1 VKNIIYGRAAN
12 HRQARMLPTQSSSGI
27 SKKLPGREVP
37 ICSTHRRSQISR
49 EMVKKAKAK
58 KANRWVAIGESSVA
72 MSEVTGLGD
81 R

>member
-1 VKNIIYGRAAN
+1 
-12 HRQARMLPTQSSSGI
+12 
-27 SKKLPGREVP
+27 
-37 ICSTHRRSQISR
+37 
-49 EMVKKAKAK
+49 MVKKAKAK